1 MLIHHT
7 SPYRSSYALGGLGA
21 IPGVTCTSTY
31 CKGSSDTATVTKF
44 GPLQAAINAALDTF
58 AQPPAAK
65 LVVDGKIG
73 KNTVTAITALGV
85 SAGQYLI
92 PEPSILQSYGIKP
105 PTFSAVATADPAKI
119 IRELDLYT
127 KQRLREQAAV
137 GEPPATPAQVSAAE
151 QAAAAAEA
159 AKQEAE
165 AIAMVKPGSAEAQA
179 AQAKAEAAQVR
190 ADATAAI
197 VKAGSQKA
205 WGFMPSITG
214 KVSTDRAIYGVA
226 ALAAVYGLYRY
237 DQGRRG
243 AAPRTASPA
252 VAGLRGL
259 GTPVRGD
266 RLPSALREQVLR
278 SYTYRWTKDNPHRE
292 RMWRGIPGAPTIPLI
307 SDEQWLREHA
317 FEVTKKGK
325 LSLRSRHAAP
335 ALDGTRRRR
344 RGRR

>member
-1 MLIHHT
+1 MLIRHE

-44 GPLQAAINAALDTF
+44 GPLQTAINAALDTF

-73 KNTVTAITALGV
+73 KNTVAALAALGI

-92 PEPSILQSYGIKP
+92 PEPSILQSYGNQP
-105 PTFSAVATADPAKI
+105 PTMQVIAAADPAKI

-127 KQRLREQAAV
+127 KQRLREQAAT
-137 GEPPATPAQVSAAE
+137 GEPPPTPAQASAAE

-179 AQAKAEAAQVR
+179 AQAKAEAAQIK
-190 ADATAAI
+190 AEAAAAI

-205 WGFMPSITG
+205 WGVMPVLTG
-214 KVSTDRAIYGVA
+214 KVATDRAIYGIA
-226 ALAAVYGLYRY
+226 ALAGLFGLYKY
-237 DQGRRG
+237 SQQGRP
-243 AAPRTASPA
+243 AARAAAPA
-252 VAGLRGL
+252 VAGLRGRH
-259 GTPVRGD
+259 RG
-266 RLPSALREQVLR
+266 
-278 SYTYRWTKDNPHRE
+278 
-292 RMWRGIPGAPTIPLI
+292 
-307 SDEQWLREHA
+307 
-317 FEVTKKGK
+317 
-325 LSLRSRHAAP
+325 SR
-335 ALDGTRRRR
+335 R
-344 RGRR
+344 